1 MHLLQGS
8 IENKI
13 KRKKDQEDSFT
24 INSTD
29 IVEIKKVLSD
39 ILEKNIDLFFN
50 FDLVTL
56 MAISKKHRQN
66 LKNYNI
72 N

>member
-13 KRKKDQEDSFT
+13 KRKKDQKDSFE
-24 INSTD
+24 INLTS
-29 IVEIKKVLSD
+29 IVEFKKILSD
-39 ILEKNIDLFFN
+39 IIQKKIDLFFN
-50 FDLVTL
+50 FDLLTL
-56 MAISKKHRQN
+56 RTISKKHRGN